1 MQILTQL
8 KNFRSASEKEEMS
21 KVVIWQK
28 YKLKE
33 TLPSPSARILAASTS
48 VDLGHDSPRKHP

>member
-1 MQILTQL
+1 
-8 KNFRSASEKEEMS
+8 MS

-33 TLPSPSARILAASTS
+33 TLPPTSARILAASTS
-48 VDLGHDSPRKHP
+48 VDLGHDSQGNILRNWVSAELYLLQWD